1 MSKQDHWP
9 KCVTHKC
16 ARWQNLAVLQLKGLC
31 LDCAYVNYI
40 YSLICI
46 NLYFVLYHSIYR
58 PRTCNGQHPSPGTN
72 VAMRWE
78 AASLPAMLFGSAISS
93 VCVGLKSL
101 ESWELRLIYSNRH
114 SRGSLVCTAGTESN
128 AQLERNDMMLR
139 REKRMTERLK
149 AAHWLLRIVSCHS
162 KRALVVSLQLWF
174 WNIMKTACVSSPN
187 LRQAWHV
194 FGRT

>member
-40 YSLICI
+40 YILICI

-78 AASLPAMLFGSAISS
+78 AASLPAMLFGSAISN
-93 VCVGLKSL
+93 VCRFKIPR
-101 ESWELRLIYSNRH
+101 ELGVEAYLQQPALTWISCMY
-114 SRGSLVCTAGTESN
+114 C
-128 AQLERNDMMLR
+128 RNGIECAAWTQWHDAETR
-139 REKRMTERLK
+139 KTDDG

-162 KRALVVSLQLWF
+162 KRALVVSLQLCF

-187 LRQAWHV
+187 LRQAWYI